1 MLSEKYPSSRFTKI
15 NVKTLEDLSSRFCY
29 IIKIKFWDIKSKY
42 INDVLSLSK
51 CTDIKG
57 GVFDNGRIVSS
68 DYIEITVTEVDLKII
83 TDFYKYSKYEII
95 ECYYASKSY
104 LPEKFYKFI
113 LKKYVDKTKLKGVK
127 RQRS

>member
-15 NVKTLEDLSSRFCY
+15 NIKSLEDLSSRFCY

-57 GVFDNGRIVSS
+57 GVFDNGRVVSA

-95 ECYYASKSY
+95 ESYYASKSY

-127 RQRS
+127 R